1 MLTMDVS
8 RRTVLRAAAAGGAG
22 MGLAGTGL
30 VTSGPAAP
38 ASASAGQ
45 RSGSTGPA
53 RKLRIAIL
61 LFDGVTAVDAIG
73 PCEVLCRIPGA
84 EVVTVGR
91 ESGRVRTDTGVL
103 TLGVDHTLSQ
113 VRTAD
118 VLLVPGGN
126 VRDVQADPETIR
138 WIQRVHRHTTW
149 TVSVCTGSLVLG
161 AAGLLRGLPA
171 TTYWAL
177 KTELAQFGATFVPSR
192 FVEAGR
198 IITAAGMSAGIDMSL
213 HLAAKLAG
221 DRIAQALQ
229 LVVEYDPQPPF
240 DTGSPD
246 KAGPELTSLA
256 LRLLRNSGAR

>member
-1 MLTMDVS
+1 MLTIDVS
-8 RRTVLRAAAAGGAG
+8 RRTVLRVAAAGGAG
-22 MGLAGTGL
+22 VGLAGTGL

-38 ASASAGQ
+38 ASAGQ
-45 RSGSTGPA
+45 RTDFTDPA

-73 PCEVLCRIPGA
+73 PYEVLCRIPGA
-84 EVVTVGR
+84 DVMTVGR
-91 ESGRVRTDTGVL
+91 QAGRVRTDTGVL

-113 VRTAD
+113 VGRAD

-138 WIQRVHRHTTW
+138 WIQRLHRHTTW

-171 TTYWAL
+171 TTYWGL
-177 KTELAQFGATFVPSR
+177 KAELAQFGATFVPGR